1 MKSLKNMVQEA
12 LGTPSGLVGHRI
24 QISHL
29 TNAQRQYIEIYCQA
43 KQVGGYPET
52 TVYEFPSYKHAEKV
66 LRYLGGSLPYRINYE
81 AGGKLLPD
89 AKVAPG
95 INY

>member
-12 LGTPSGLVGHRI
+12 LGTPSGVVGHRI

-29 TNAQRQYIEIYCQA
+29 TNAQRQYIEIYCKA

-52 TVYEFPSYKHAEKV
+52 TVYEFPSFEHAEKV
-66 LRYLGGSLPYRINYE
+66 LQLFRRKFTLQTLIMELVADYYQIL
-81 AGGKLLPD
+81 KLFQE
-89 AKVAPG
+89 
-95 INY
+95 